1 MKKIGLV
8 DMYTYL
14 PILALILGIFAI
26 FFANDSYRYPCQDP
40 ANWETADCQ
49 PPACTA
55 SSSCPANLITL
66 DGTPVSPEQMQ
77 SMIDDIKATE
87 AAITNMNPVVPEE
100 TPTEETPLYEEVK

>member
-14 PILALILGIFAI
+14 PILALIVGIGFV
-26 FFANDSYRYPCQDP
+26 FVANDTYRYPCQDP
-40 ANWETADCQ
+40 ANWETPDCQ

-87 AAITNMNPVVPEE
+87 AAITNMTPAAPEV
-100 TPTEETPLYEEVK
+100 TPTETPLYEEVQ

>member
-14 PILALILGIFAI
+14 PILALIVGIFVV
-26 FFANDSYRYPCQDP
+26 FFANDTYRYPCQDP
-40 ANWETADCQ
+40 ANWENADCQ

-87 AAITNMNPVVPEE
+87 AAIESMTPAETEV
-100 TPTEETPLYEEVK
+100 TPTETPLYEEVK

>member
-1 MKKIGLV
+1 MISKAIGVIALCLTLTGCGK
-8 DMYTYL
+8 YTFED
-14 PILALILGIFAI
+14 I
-26 FFANDSYRYPCQDP
+26 YRYPCQDP